1 MMMAVTGNPAG
12 YRLYAD
18 LASWWPLISAPQE
31 YTEEAAAAA
40 TILSSAAID
49 VHDVLELGSG
59 GGHNACHLKK
69 HFGLTLVDLSED
81 MLAVSRRLNPECAH
95 LRGDMRTIRLGR
107 TFDAVFVHD
116 AVDYMTTEADLRQV
130 IETAF
135 AHCRPGGVALF
146 VPDHTAE
153 TFEPVTDHGG
163 SDGPEG
169 RGARYL
175 EWTWDPDP
183 GDTWIRSEYA
193 FLLREADGSVR
204 VVHETHRTGLFSRA
218 VWLGLLAG
226 AGFHAEAV
234 TERTSEDRTP
244 RVWFTGHRLAE
255 PTRRGPDGA
264 GHEGHGPGG
273 RDHEGHGPEGRG
285 REGRGRA
292 GRGHADRARRGRR
305 PLS

>member
-1 MMMAVTGNPAG
+1 MMRVMGNPAG

-40 TILSSAAID
+40 TILTSASIG

-59 GGHNACHLKK
+59 GGHNAVHLTK
-69 HFGLTLVDLSED
+69 HFSLTLVDLSAD
-81 MLAVSRRLNPECAH
+81 MLAVSRRLNPECVH
-95 LRGDMRTIRLGR
+95 HQGDMRTVRLGR

-116 AVDYMTTEADLRQV
+116 AVDYMNTEADLRQV

-146 VPDHTAE
+146 VPDHTVE
-153 TFEPVTDHGG
+153 TFQPVTDHGG
-163 SDGPEG
+163 SDDPGG

-183 GDTWIRSEYA
+183 GDTWIQSEYA
-193 FLLREADGSVR
+193 FLLREADGSVH

-218 VWLGLLAG
+218 AWLGLLAG
-226 AGFHAEAV
+226 AGFHAEAI

-255 PTRRGPDGA
+255 PTRRDRDGH
-264 GHEGHGPGG
+264 GHEG
-273 RDHEGHGPEGRG
+273 RGHQ
-285 REGRGRA
+285 
-292 GRGHADRARRGRR
+292 GRGHDGRARRGRR
-305 PLS
+305 PSS